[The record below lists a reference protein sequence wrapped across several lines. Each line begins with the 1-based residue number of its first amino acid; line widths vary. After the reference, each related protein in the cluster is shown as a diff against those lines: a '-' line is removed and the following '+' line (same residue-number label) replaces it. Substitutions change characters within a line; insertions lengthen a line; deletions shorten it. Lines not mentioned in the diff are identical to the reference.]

1 MRSVLAA
8 LRLLCSYAL
17 LLWCRPAFAQIEST
31 ASGRHGSLYYLVQ
44 AFVSLAIVV
53 GLIYAIYFGLR
64 RLSHTGLP
72 PKGEGMQVLASQHL
86 GGGRWVYIL
95 RVADRVLVV
104 GGGADGLR
112 TLAELSHEEYERTGS
127 EAYQRGAADSGN
139 HD

>member
-1 MRSVLAA
+1 MRSALAA
-8 LRLLCSYAL
+8 LRLLCSYGL
-17 LLWCRPAFAQIEST
+17 LLWCLPAAAQGESG
-31 ASGRHGSLYYLVQ
+31 ASGGHGSLYYLVQ

-53 GLIYAIYFGLR
+53 ALIYAIYFGLR
-64 RLSHTGLP
+64 RLSRTGLP
-72 PKGEGMQVLASQHL
+72 PQGEGMQVLASQHL

-112 TLAELSHEEYERTGS
+112 TLAELSAEEYERTGS
-127 EAYQRGAADSGN
+127 EPHQRGAADSGN